1 MSLKE
6 NCKERIFSVI
16 KKITEIS
23 KYIIMVVDKNCYNIL
38 SIVSKNE
45 ELLENGVSL
54 IELINSNRNELP
66 DFDCIY
72 FLSPKSETVNIML
85 NDFKEENNCKYKNV
99 YIIFISS
106 IKKNDGILDLIAS
119 NDIILKRIKSCACL
133 NLNFLPYESRIFSFP
148 NKLKLYD
155 YYPLKNTKIL
165 YDLSAKLV
173 SVCSCLKTWPYI
185 RYQNSELC
193 KFFAETFYN
202 DLNASDLFKLNTNE
216 ITNKKYINKNNTNE
230 TENSF
235 FESTTNEQNEK
246 NRDKTKIT
254 TNSDLVL
261 ILDRSIDSSI
271 LFLHDYSYQS
281 LCYDLLKI
289 ETEYCNIMEET
300 DCSYNYDYNK
310 NKNEINEPHT
320 VTFDITNSDKNKE
333 KKKAILTEDDE
344 LWLSYRHIHIQ
355 EVNEIIKNKITTFTE
370 KNTVAKIKKKNV
382 LNPNEALE
390 ALRSLPQYESM
401 IEQYWL
407 HVYLCD
413 SCFKILQNK
422 NIVSIGLIEQDISC
436 NVDKYGKELNLS
448 KNNANL
454 ISIITSNE
462 YEEEDKA
469 RLILLYF
476 INYININEYDKNKI
490 IDLAQLSLFM
500 RKFINEFLKLNIH
513 LNYIYLD
520 ENLNHSNK
528 VYHIL
533 DKNKKKIKNYKNI
546 AKNSKYELSRHE
558 PNIKEIILNIYEQNL
573 NKSQFPYVGHNIY
586 DENNEKKKT
595 PTVSELNVYRGTVW
609 EFNTPYEQKHSEEN
623 QKNKLIQNRNSGDSA
638 TGNNTI
644 ISTNISSSNNN
655 KNKKKK
661 IIIFIIGGITYP
673 EIKYVYEMSKEL
685 NLDIY
690 LGGTSLLTS
699 NLIFKQFKMLSNF

>member
-6 NCKERIFSVI
+6 NCKERIFNVI
-16 KKITEIS
+16 TKITEIS
-23 KYIIMVVDKNCYNIL
+23 KYVIMVVDKNCYNTL

-54 IELINSNRNELP
+54 IELIDSSNRNELP

-72 FLSPKSETVNIML
+72 FVSPEIETVKIIL
-85 NDFKEENNCKYKNV
+85 NDFKEEDNCKYKNV
-99 YIIFISS
+99 HIIFISS

-119 NDIILKRIKSCACL
+119 NDNILKRIKSCACL
-133 NLNFLPYESRIFSFP
+133 NLNFFPYESRIFYFD

-165 YDLSAKLV
+165 YDLSDKLV

-193 KFFAETFYN
+193 RLFAETFYN
-202 DLNASDLFKLNTNE
+202 ALNASDLFKLHKNENT
-216 ITNKKYINKNNTNE
+216 TKKCVNKNDTNDNTE
-230 TENSF
+230 SCF
-235 FESTTNEQNEK
+235 FENDTNEQN
-246 NRDKTKIT
+246 DKTKDKDKAKIS

-281 LCYDLLKI
+281 LCYDILKI
-289 ETEYCNIMEET
+289 ETEFSNNMEET
-300 DCSYNYDYNK
+300 YYEYGSSN
-310 NKNEINEPHT
+310 NEKTEPHT
-320 VTFDITNSDKNKE
+320 VIFEITNSDKNKE

-344 LWLSYRHIHIQ
+344 LWSSYRHIHIQ
-355 EVNEIIKNKITTFTE
+355 EVNEVIKNKIATFTE
-370 KNTVAKIKKKNV
+370 KNTVAKIKKKNI

-390 ALRSLPQYESM
+390 ALRALPQYESM

-413 SCFKILQNK
+413 SCFKMLQNK
-422 NIVSIGLIEQDISC
+422 NIVDIGLIEQDISC
-436 NVDKYGKELNLS
+436 NVDKYGKELNFS
-448 KNNANL
+448 KNNANV

-469 RLILLYF
+469 RLLLLYF
-476 INYININEYDKNKI
+476 INYININEHEKNKM

-520 ENLNHSNK
+520 ENINHSNK
-528 VYHIL
+528 IYHIL
-533 DKNKKKIKNYKNI
+533 DKNRKKIKNYKNI

-558 PNIKEIILNIYEQNL
+558 PNIKEILLNIHEQNL

-586 DENNEKKKT
+586 EEKYEKKKG
-595 PTVSELNVYRGTVW
+595 PAVVPESNVYRGTVW
-609 EFNTPYEQKHSEEN
+609 EFSTPHEKKHSEES
-623 QKNKLIQNRNSGDSA
+623 QKNKLIQNKNISGSISS
-638 TGNNTI
+638 NNI
-644 ISTNISSSNNN
+644 ISSSNVSSSNITGGNINISNNN
-655 KNKKKK
+655 KSKKKK

-673 EIKYVYEMSKEL
+673 EIKYIYEMSKEL
-685 NLDIY
+685 DLDIY
-690 LGGTSLLTS
+690 
-699 NLIFKQFKMLSNF
+699 